1 MNIAQE
7 IGFLENEISE
17 IEPLIRKIIK
27 DNKGKILSII
37 KLRLY
42 RKGIDG
48 DGNKILP
55 DYSTGTIETKK
66 GKRQITSHVT
76 LRDTGKWYGSFYVVY
91 ENGEIKVKSYSSKTI
106 QLTEKYGN
114 SILEF
119 TNQELEYIILSII
132 EPEIINR
139 INSSKQIVIDF

>member
-7 IGFLENEISE
+7 IGFLENEISN
-17 IEPLIRKIIK
+17 IEPLIRKIIE

-48 DGNKILP
+48 DGNEILP
-55 DYSTGTIETKK
+55 SYSIGTINEKK
-66 GKRQITSHVT
+66 AKRQITSHVT
-76 LRDTGKWYGSFYVVY
+76 LRDTGNWYKSFYIVY
-91 ENGEIKVKSYSSKTI
+91 ENSEIKAKSDSSKTI
-106 QLTEKYGN
+106 ELTEKYSD
-114 SILEF
+114 SILDF
-119 TNQELEYIILSII
+119 TNQELENIIQSII

-139 INSSKQIVIDF
+139 LNSSKQIVIDF

>member
-1 MNIAQE
+1 MNIAAE

-27 DNKGKILSII
+27 DNKGKILTII

-42 RKGIDG
+42 QKGIDG
-48 DGNKILP
+48 DGMPILP
-55 DYSTGTIETKK
+55 SYSVGTTKTKK
-66 GKRQITSHVT
+66 GKSQITSHVT
-76 LRDTGKWYGSFYVVY
+76 LRDTGEWFGSFYVVY
-91 ENGEIKVKSYSSKTI
+91 ESGEIKVKSDSTKTS
-106 QLTEKYGN
+106 QLTSKYGD

-119 TNQELEYIILSII
+119 TQDELQNIIQAII
-132 EPEIINR
+132 EPEIIKR

>member
-17 IEPLIRKIIK
+17 IEPVIRKIIK

-48 DGNKILP
+48 DGKSILP
-55 DYSTGTIETKK
+55 DYSVATTKEKK

-76 LRDTGKWYGSFYVVY
+76 LRDTGEWYGSFYVVY
-91 ENGEIKVKSYSSKTI
+91 ENGEIKVNSNSSKTI
-106 QLTEKYGN
+106 QLTEKYGD

-119 TNQELEYIILSII
+119 TNQELEHIILSII
-132 EPEIINR
+132 EPEIIKR